1 MTTVIAGANIVLEK
15 VASRPWAPL
24 DHRLGFESE
33 RRCQMN
39 VDLQNRIPNNVGLEE
54 DRKLQRA
61 LESWQP
67 AYVDWWRELGPVGF
81 QEDEIYLRTAVSV
94 EPNGWAKFDYVR
106 MPEYRWGIFLTP
118 IEDDRTVPFGDNFG
132 EKAWD
137 EVPGDWRSEL
147 RRRASSRDKPLQ
159 TCVHVLHKVVPAAA
173 AAEVEGVV
181 ADLKTV
187 LGLSIHHQTTA
198 RAHGD
203 HMVGG
208 AVPRVGR
215 SQPGKS
221 ALAQRSG
228 LLGLRRYDNGP
239 SRLLSHCSDD
249 CGGRI
254 SHRDLL
260 GRGAA
265 TSDGEKDERQKM
277 SRHWGLRRIGPI
289 IGVLPMSL
297 TQVRA

>member
-1 MTTVIAGANIVLEK
+1 
-15 VASRPWAPL
+15 
-24 DHRLGFESE
+24 
-33 RRCQMN
+33 MN

-147 RRRASSRDKPLQ
+147 RRIIVTQGDTEPAS
-159 TCVHVLHKVVPAAA
+159 
-173 AAEVEGVV
+173 VE
-181 ADLKTV
+181 
-187 LGLSIHHQTTA
+187 Q
-198 RAHGD
+198 
-203 HMVGG
+203 
-208 AVPRVGR
+208 
-215 SQPGKS
+215 
-221 ALAQRSG
+221 QR
-228 LLGLRRYDNGP
+228 LLGKTAPSLYDLRN
-239 SRLLSHCSDD
+239 LF
-249 CGGRI
+249 
-254 SHRDLL
+254 
-260 GRGAA
+260 
-265 TSDGEKDERQKM
+265 
-277 SRHWGLRRIGPI
+277 
-289 IGVLPMSL
+289 
-297 TQVRA
+297 